1 MLFLVSLASW
11 SQGPITRLM
20 RPVYER
26 KLAFEKLVDP
36 KMRLAAVKLHIGKEG
51 GEEGEG
57 GLERMD

>member
-1 MLFLVSLASW
+1 
-11 SQGPITRLM
+11 M

-51 GEEGEG
+51 DGGEGEG